1 MNATIYRLLLFAYP
15 PQFRRKFGAA
25 MVADFDEAHRALTR
39 GGYLPGQFRAWRLAL
54 TDLFMTAPRERA
66 SAWRKGRATGDEQHR
81 APNGGSPQ
89 RGPLTTQAEPGAGRF
104 DELTSDIK
112 FGARTL
118 RRQPGFT
125 LVAILTLGL
134 GIGATTAIFSVI
146 DAVILEPLPYPEP
159 DRLVRWF
166 ETTPSGGDFSTSQP
180 NFLDYRA
187 MNATFD
193 DMAAG
198 TYMSLSL
205 VGDGEPLQLD
215 AGVVTPSMFE
225 LLGAKPIVGR
235 SFAEAEGVFGADTRI
250 VILSESLW
258 RERFSADPGV
268 AGTKVALD
276 GNPYLIVGVMPE
288 SYESMMDP
296 DVWVP
301 LAPDPNEMRGDH
313 RLFAIGR
320 LKDGVTLDKAR
331 TDLEAL
337 ATKLSDEYPPSNAGW
352 GIRLASFDEWLVPPE
367 LSRGMVVLLAAVG
380 LLLLIACANVSN
392 LLIARATSRQRE
404 IALRASL
411 GAGRARI
418 IRQLMTESVIL
429 GIGGAV
435 LGLLIAYWTVPAV
448 RALTP
453 ADSIPRLDEA
463 SINGI
468 ALLFTLVL
476 AGLTG
481 MVFGLAPAYQASGT
495 NLLDA
500 LKADRVANSGGRRL
514 RNAMVVSE
522 LALAV
527 MLLIGAGL
535 LISSFARLMD
545 TETGFDLDNVL
556 TAPLS
561 LSSERYTETGEE
573 RMQFFVDVFERV
585 SALPGVVAVG
595 TTNIPPLSGGG
606 TTTEFTV
613 EGGAGGA
620 GGTAANEVPMFDWR
634 AVSPGFFK
642 SLGVPLLK
650 GRDFSMKE
658 DWNQQATVVI
668 VSETLAR
675 QTWPGEDPIGKR
687 VAFGLD
693 PDEDS
698 WLTVVG
704 VAADVRD
711 LSIDIDPHP
720 VLYFNFAL
728 ASREWV
734 FMNLTVR
741 TSTDAAALAGAIR
754 REIWEV
760 DPTLPVPDVMLLEQ
774 NLSNSVAQP
783 RFNMTLMGLFA
794 GAALLLAAVG
804 VYGIM
809 AFSVSQRTH
818 EIGIRMA
825 LGAGTPRVMSMVL
838 GSALKLAILGIVV
851 GVALAL
857 AASRFLDSMLYRTE
871 AADPLIYAGVV
882 AVLGVVAVASALIP
896 ALRATRVDPTRAL
909 CAD

>member
-1 MNATIYRLLLFAYP
+1 
-15 PQFRRKFGAA
+15 
-25 MVADFDEAHRALTR
+25 LT
-39 GGYLPGQFRAWRLAL
+39 GQCRTWRLAL
-54 TDLFMTAPRERA
+54 TDLFMTAPREHL
-66 SAWRKGRATGDEQHR
+66 SAWKRRRST
-81 APNGGSPQ
+81 GGSAALSPTGGSLHSGSSAPQ
-89 RGPLTTQAEPGAGRF
+89 SSKGGGSF
-104 DELTSDIK
+104 DELVSDVR

-125 LVAILTLGL
+125 IVAILTLGL
-134 GIGATTAIFSVI
+134 GVGATTAIFSVI
-146 DAVILEPLPYPEP
+146 DAVILQPLPYSEP
-159 DRLVRWF
+159 DRLVRWW

-180 NFLDYRA
+180 NFLDYRD
-187 MNATFD
+187 MSSTFVG
-193 DMAAG
+193 MAAG
-198 TYMSLSL
+198 TYKSLSL

-225 LLGAKPIVGR
+225 LLGAKALVGR
-235 SFAEAEGVFGADTRI
+235 SFAAAEGVFGADTRI

-258 RERFSADPGV
+258 RERFSADPDV

-276 GNPYLIVGVMPE
+276 GTPYLIVGVMPQ
-288 SYESMMDP
+288 SYESIMDP

-301 LAPDPNEMRGDH
+301 LAPDPNETRGDH

-320 LKDGVTLDKAR
+320 LQGGVSLEQAR
-331 TDLEAL
+331 ADVEAI
-337 ATKLSDEYPPSNAGW
+337 ATRLSDEYPESNAGW
-352 GIRLASFDEWLVPPE
+352 GIRMVDFNEWLVPPE

-404 IALRASL
+404 IALRSSL
-411 GAGRARI
+411 GAGRGRI
-418 IRQLMTESVIL
+418 VRQLMTESVIL
-429 GIGGAV
+429 GIGGAT

-453 ADSIPRLDEA
+453 DGSIPRLDEA
-463 SINGI
+463 HIDGFV
-468 ALLFTLVL
+468 LLFTLAL

-481 MVFGLAPAYQASGT
+481 AVFGLAPAFQASGT

-500 LKADRVANSGGRRL
+500 LRADRIANASGRRL
-514 RNAMVVSE
+514 RDAMVVSE

-535 LISSFARLMD
+535 LISSFARLVD
-545 TETGFDLDNVL
+545 TDTGFDLDNVL
-556 TAPLS
+556 TVPLS
-561 LSSERYTETGEE
+561 LSSERYTDTGEE
-573 RMQFFVDVFERV
+573 RMQFFVEAFERI

-606 TTTEFTV
+606 TSTEFTV
-613 EGGAGGA
+613 EGRAVGS
-620 GGTAANEVPMFDWR
+620 AADEVPMFDWR

-642 SLGVPLLK
+642 TMGVPLLK

-658 DWNQQATVVI
+658 DWNQQTAAVI

-675 QTWPGEDPIGKR
+675 QTWPGEDPLGKR

-693 PDEDS
+693 PDADS

-704 VAADVRD
+704 VVADVRD
-711 LSIDIDPHP
+711 LRVDIDPHP

-728 ASREWV
+728 ASRGWV
-734 FMNLTVR
+734 FMNLTIR
-741 TSTDAAALAGAIR
+741 TSTDAQDLAAAIR
-754 REIWEV
+754 REVWEI
-760 DPTLPVPDVMLLEQ
+760 DRTLPLPSVMPLQQ
-774 NLSNSVAQP
+774 NLDTSVAQP

-825 LGAGTPRVMSMVL
+825 LGAGTPRVMNMVL
-838 GSALKLAILGIVV
+838 GSALKLAIIGIVA
-851 GVALAL
+851 GIAGALAL
-857 AASRFLDSMLYRTE
+857 SRFLDSLLYQTE
-871 AADPLIYAGVV
+871 TIDPFIYTGVV
-882 AVLGVVAVASALIP
+882 AVLGLVAVASAMIP

-909 CAD
+909 SSE

>member
-15 PQFRRKFGAA
+15 PGFRRKFGAA

-39 GGYLPGQFRAWRLAL
+39 SGYLPGQFRAWRLVL
-54 TDLFMTAPRERA
+54 KDLFLTAPRERA
-66 SAWRKGRATGDEQHR
+66 AAWKRGRGAGPTQDPTRSQG
-81 APNGGSPQ
+81 NSGTGSPPPH
-89 RGPLTTQAEPGAGRF
+89 RERENGTF
-104 DELTSDIK
+104 DELWGDIK

-159 DRLVRWF
+159 EQLVRWF

-180 NFLDYRA
+180 NFLDYRD
-187 MNATFD
+187 MNGTFD

-225 LLGAKPIVGR
+225 LLGAKPLVGR
-235 SFAEAEGVFGADTRI
+235 AFNPAEGVFGADTRV

-258 RERFSADPGV
+258 RERFSADPEV
-268 AGTKVALD
+268 AGKKVALD
-276 GNPYLIVGVMPE
+276 GAPYFIVGVMPASFE
-288 SYESMMDP
+288 SLMDP

-313 RLFAIGR
+313 RLFAVGR
-320 LKDGVTLDKAR
+320 LKDGVSLDQAR
-331 TDLEAL
+331 ADLEAL
-337 ATKLSDEYPPSNAGW
+337 ATRLSDEYPPSNAGW
-352 GIRLASFDEWLVPPE
+352 GVRLESFNDWLVPPE
-367 LSRGMVVLLAAVG
+367 LSRGMVMLLAAVG

-429 GIGGAV
+429 GIAGAT
-435 LGLLIAYWTVPAV
+435 LGLVIAYWTIPAV

-463 SINGI
+463 SINGVV
-468 ALLFTLVL
+468 LLFTLVL

-481 MVFGLAPAYQASGT
+481 MVFGMAPAYQASGT

-500 LKADRVANSGGRRL
+500 LKADRIANSGGRRL

-573 RMQFFVDVFERV
+573 RIQFFVEVFERV

-606 TTTEFTV
+606 TSTEFTV
-613 EGGAGGA
+613 EGRGTTGGA
-620 GGTAANEVPMFDWR
+620 AANEVPMFDWR

-642 SLGVPLLK
+642 TLGVPLLK

-658 DWNQQATVVI
+658 DWHRAAAVVI
-668 VSETLAR
+668 VSETLAK

-693 PDEDS
+693 PDPDS

-704 VAADVRD
+704 VVADVRD
-711 LSIDIDPHP
+711 LSVDIDPHA
-720 VLYFNFAL
+720 VLYFNFSL

-741 TSTDAAALAGAIR
+741 TSTDASDLAGAIR

-760 DPTLPVPDVMLLEQ
+760 DPTLPVPTVMPLVD
-774 NLSNSVAQP
+774 NLSDSVAQP
-783 RFNMTLMGLFA
+783 RFHMTLMGLFA
-794 GAALLLAAVG
+794 GTALLLAAVG

-825 LGAGTPRVMSMVL
+825 LGAGTPRVMNMVM
-838 GSALKLAILGIVV
+838 GSALKLAVVGIAL
-851 GVALAL
+851 GVALAM
-857 AASRFLDSMLYRTE
+857 AVSRFVESLLYQTE
-871 AADPLIYAGVV
+871 AVDPAIYVGVV
-882 AVLGVVAVASALIP
+882 AVLGIVALASALIP
-896 ALRATRVDPTRAL
+896 ALRATRVDPKLAL
-909 CAD
+909 GSE